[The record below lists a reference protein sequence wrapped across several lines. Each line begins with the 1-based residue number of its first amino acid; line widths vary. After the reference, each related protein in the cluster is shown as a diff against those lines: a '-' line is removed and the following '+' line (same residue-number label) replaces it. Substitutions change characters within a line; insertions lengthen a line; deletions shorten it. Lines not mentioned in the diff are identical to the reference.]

1 MEKLL
6 LISSPLLKKQI
17 EAHVQVI
24 SELQRFYIEKSFL
37 PLAKTF
43 LLFTVVKPWQICS
56 LVYSWFKRLKRE
68 GSWHILI
75 LLKIK

>member
-1 MEKLL
+1 MEELL

-24 SELQRFYIEKSFL
+24 RELQRFYIEKSFL

-43 LLFTVVKPWQICS
+43 LLFTVVKPW
-56 LVYSWFKRLKRE
+56 
-68 GSWHILI
+68 
-75 LLKIK
+75 